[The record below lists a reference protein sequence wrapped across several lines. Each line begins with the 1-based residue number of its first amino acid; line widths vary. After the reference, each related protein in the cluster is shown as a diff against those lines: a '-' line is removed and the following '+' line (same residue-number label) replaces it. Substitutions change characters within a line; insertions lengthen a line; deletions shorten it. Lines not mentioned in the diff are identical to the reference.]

1 MRVSG
6 TRSAMLA
13 AATVI
18 GAIDQNPANA
28 LLAHL
33 GERDLLR
40 AVGHAD
46 IIPPIAPG
54 VKPLHL
60 GSPHRAV
67 LWDRYG
73 AVWLCGN
80 ASPFSR
86 ADPSHPYSSGS
97 GYSHPTAICRGR
109 GLPF

>member
-1 MRVSG
+1 M
-6 TRSAMLA
+6 
-13 AATVI
+13 
-18 GAIDQNPANA
+18 
-28 LLAHL
+28 
-33 GERDLLR
+33 
-40 AVGHAD
+40 AD

-97 GYSHPTAICRGR
+97 GYSHPTAIFRGR